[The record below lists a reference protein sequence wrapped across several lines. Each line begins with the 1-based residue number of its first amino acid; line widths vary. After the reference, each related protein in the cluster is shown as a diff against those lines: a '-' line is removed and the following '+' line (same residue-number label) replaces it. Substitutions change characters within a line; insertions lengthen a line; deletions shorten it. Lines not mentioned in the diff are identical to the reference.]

1 MIKKIIVVLVILFVS
16 VGSFAQKNNTSAYSF
31 FGIGDKN
38 NINTVEQLSMGGIG
52 VALNDAYHLNWS
64 NPAAA
69 ASLSFT
75 TYTLAIENKNINVQ
89 DANEKQS
96 AATTYLSYLAL
107 GIPIGEKG
115 GLTFGLLPN
124 SSVGYSLVSNDLDSE
139 NVLTEASLYSGEG
152 GTNKVFLN
160 FGYKPFKGFSVG
172 AQGNY
177 VFGKIENS
185 IINQM
190 ADAPLATKYETVSN
204 LKGYSLNV
212 GFQYETD
219 LTDKVDLNLGAS
231 FDLNNTINAD
241 GNEYLYSV
249 ALGSIES
256 PRDTIYR
263 NPEHDTSLKGKFKS
277 PLKTTLGAGIGKEN
291 KWFAGV
297 DYSFQNALELQG
309 GVFNSYSKI
318 AYDNYSKIAV
328 GGFYTPK
335 FNSISSYWERVT
347 YRAGLKFEKTGLL
360 VDAAGNGTDFNAIDD
375 FGISFGVGLP
385 LSQQLSN
392 INLGFEFGKRGDT
405 NSGLVQENYF
415 NFRLSLSLNDKWFKK
430 LEIF

>member
-1 MIKKIIVVLVILFVS
+1 MLFVS

-38 NINTVEQLSMGGIG
+38 NVNTVEQLSMGGVG
-52 VALNDAYHLNWS
+52 VAFNDSYHLNFS
-64 NPAAA
+64 NPASA

-75 TYTLAIENKNINVQ
+75 TYSIAIENRNINAQ
-89 DANEKQS
+89 DINDKQS
-96 AATTYLSYLAL
+96 AASTYLSYLAL
-107 GIPIGEKG
+107 GIPMGEKAG
-115 GLTFGLLPN
+115 FTFGLLPN
-124 SSVGYSLVSNDLDSE
+124 SSVGYSLVTNVFDSE
-139 NVLTEASLYSGEG
+139 DVLTEATRYEGEG

-160 FGYKPFKGFSVG
+160 FGYKPFKGLSVG
-172 AQGNY
+172 LQGNY

-185 IINQM
+185 IINQT
-190 ADAPLATKYETVSN
+190 AEAPLATKYETVSN
-204 LKGYSLNV
+204 VKGFALNV

-219 LTDKVDLNLGAS
+219 LSEKIDLSLGAS
-231 FDLNNTINAD
+231 FELGNTIEAE
-241 GNEYLYSV
+241 GEEYLYSV
-249 ALGSIES
+249 ALSTFES
-256 PRDTIYR
+256 PRDTILDAKSSG
-263 NPEHDTSLKGKFKS
+263 EFKS
-277 PLKTTLGAGIGKEN
+277 PLKTTLGAGVGQKN

-297 DYSFQNALELQG
+297 DYSFQNAVELKG
-309 GVFNSYSKI
+309 NVFNSYSKI
-318 AYDNYSKIAV
+318 AYDNYSKIAI

-335 FNSISSYWERVT
+335 FNSISSYWDRVT

-360 VDAAGNGTDFNAIDD
+360 VDPLGNGAGFTAIDD

-392 INLGFEFGKRGDT
+392 INLGFEFGKRGTT
-405 NSGLVQENYF
+405 NNGLVQENYF

>member
-1 MIKKIIVVLVILFVS
+1 MIKKIIIGLVTLFVS
-16 VGSFAQKNNTSAYSF
+16 VSSFAQKNNTSAYSF

-38 NINTVEQLSMGGIG
+38 NLNTVEQLSMGGIG
-52 VALNDAYHLNWS
+52 VALSDAYHLNFS
-64 NPAAA
+64 NPASV

-75 TYTLAIENKNINVQ
+75 TYTLAIENKNVNVQ
-89 DANEKQS
+89 DGNSEQS

-124 SSVGYSLVSNDLDSE
+124 SSVGYSLIS
-139 NVLTEASLYSGEG
+139 NVLNNADEITDATLYEGEG

-160 FGYKPFKGFSVG
+160 FAYKPYKGLSVG
-172 AQGNY
+172 LQGNY
-177 VFGKIENS
+177 IFGKIENT
-185 IINQM
+185 IINQVVET
-190 ADAPLATKYETVSN
+190 PLATKYETVSN
-204 LKGYSLNV
+204 VKGYSFSV

-219 LTDKVDLNLGAS
+219 LTETIDLNLGAS
-231 FDLNNTINAD
+231 FDLNNTLD
-241 GNEYLYSV
+241 SEGNEYLYSV
-249 ALGSIES
+249 ALGSFES
-256 PRDTIYR
+256 PRDTIL
-263 NPEHDTSLKGKFKS
+263 NSPSSIEFKS
-277 PLKTTLGAGIGKEN
+277 PLKTSLGAGIGTKN
-291 KWFAGV
+291 KWFAGL
-297 DYSFQNALELQG
+297 DYSFQNALQINGER
-309 GVFNSYSKI
+309 FKSSSKI
-318 AYDNYSKIAV
+318 AYDKYSKIAL

-360 VDAAGNGTDFNAIDD
+360 VDGVGDGNNFTAIED

-392 INLGFEFGKRGDT
+392 INLGFEFGKRGNT
-405 NSGLVQENYF
+405 NNGLVQENYF
-415 NFRLSLSLNDKWFKK
+415 NFRLGLSLNDKWFKK

>member
-1 MIKKIIVVLVILFVS
+1 MTKKIIVVFITLFIS
-16 VGSFAQKNNTSAYSF
+16 AATFAQKNNTSAYSF

-38 NINTVEQLSMGGIG
+38 NVNTVEQLSMGGIG
-52 VALNDAYHLNWS
+52 VSLSDAYRLNFS
-64 NPAAA
+64 NPASV

-75 TYTLAIENKNINVQ
+75 TYALAIENKNTNVQ
-89 DANEKQS
+89 DSNSEQS
-96 AATTYLSYLAL
+96 AAATYLSYLAL
-107 GIPIGEKG
+107 GVPIGEKG
-115 GLTFGLLPN
+115 GLSFGLLPN
-124 SSVGYSLVSNDLDSE
+124 SSVGYSLVSSVLDAE
-139 NVLTEASLYSGEG
+139 DVLTEATQYNGEG

-160 FGYKPFKGFSVG
+160 FGYKPFKGVSVG
-172 AQGNY
+172 LQGNY

-185 IINQM
+185 IINQT
-190 ADAPLATKYETVSN
+190 AEAPLATKYETVSN
-204 LKGYSLNV
+204 LKGYSLDI
-212 GFQYETD
+212 GIQYETD
-219 LTDKVDLNLGAS
+219 LTDKVDLSLGAN
-231 FDLNNTINAD
+231 FDLNNTIEAK

-249 ALGSIES
+249 SLGTFES

-263 NPEHDTSLKGKFKS
+263 NPEHDTSSRGKLKS
-277 PLKTTLGAGIGKEN
+277 PLKTTLGVGIGQKN

-297 DYSFQNALELQG
+297 DYSFQDALKLEG
-309 GVFNSYSKI
+309 SVFNSYSKI
-318 AYDNYSKIAV
+318 DYDNYSKISV

-335 FNSISSYWERVT
+335 FNSISSYWDRVT

-360 VDAAGNGTDFNAIDD
+360 VDATGTGNDFTAIDD

-392 INLGFEFGKRGDT
+392 INFGFEFGKRGKT
-405 NSGLVQENYF
+405 NNGLVQENYF